1 VQEQPRQP
9 GEPTANFLTAMVTQN
24 APASDKPGMVAV
36 LAEQQAMGLEAPS
49 ALYVDGGYVCSDSL
63 NEAREQGRELRGPA
77 PASPDRGKV
86 FTVEA
91 FDVHVEQRYA
101 LCPNGQRS
109 SNCSRLVEQSTGKV
123 DYRLEWSKTVCG
135 PCPLREQ
142 CVSAGQD
149 HRTFVVGELHSLLQ
163 DRRREM
169 QTDAFKQEMHQRNG
183 IEGTQSELVR
193 GYGLRQARYRGLAKV
208 RLQNYLIGAACN
220 IRRLFRRIAWEAAQA
235 RGVDSA
241 ALPAIAG

>member
-1 VQEQPRQP
+1 MAQ
-9 GEPTANFLTAMVTQN
+9 
-24 APASDKPGMVAV
+24 VAV
-36 LAEQQAMGLEAPS
+36 EQQSMGLEPPS
-49 ALYVDGGYVCSDSL
+49 ALYVDGAYVSS
-63 NEAREQGRELRGPA
+63 EALKDARDEGRELRGPA

-91 FDVHVEQRYA
+91 FDVHIEDRYA
-101 LCPNGQRS
+101 VCPNGQRS
-109 SNCSRLVEQSTGKV
+109 SHCSRLEEQASGKV
-123 DYRLEWSKTVCG
+123 VYRIEWSNAVCG
-135 PCPLREQ
+135 NCPLRAQ

-169 QTDAFKQEMHQRNG
+169 QTEAFKQEMRRRNG

-193 GYGLRQARYRGLAKV
+193 GYGLRQARYRGFAKV

-220 IRRLFRRIAWEAAQA
+220 LRRLFRRIQWLIEQAGANAAA
-235 RGVDSA
+235 
-241 ALPAIAG
+241 PAFAG